1 MGLRC
6 KITDIGSFWYRL
18 HQKPKTFPIEFYSP
32 IGGNA
37 RDVAARMRNAWHESQ
52 GDRIGSC
59 RHNRDRCRRQFERQC
74 DCTRH
79 RENQV
84 GMRAD
89 HITGEIS
96 IVLGPPLAGVSLHRK
111 VLSLSVAKATQLLEK
126 GLIHRRTMYG

>member
-1 MGLRC
+1 MQIRC
-6 KITDIGSFWYRL
+6 KITDIGNFWYRL

-37 RDVAARMRNAWHESQ
+37 RDVAARMRNAWHKSY
-52 GDRIGSC
+52 GNRIRGY
-59 RHNRDRCRRQFERQC
+59 RHNRDRCRRHFEVQRQ
-74 DCTRH
+74 DASS

-96 IVLGPPLAGVSLHRK
+96 IVLGPPLAGVSL
-111 VLSLSVAKATQLLEK
+111 
-126 GLIHRRTMYG
+126 